1 MSRPQTLLQMAGAPA
16 VPPPWSESVLIVIDH
31 QGEYQTGRLP
41 LPGVEAAA
49 AEIGRLLAAARQA
62 GAPVIH
68 VAHKGAAGGLFDRQG
83 AGGAFL
89 AGIGPDGAEAVVEKG
104 LPNAFAGTTLSDE
117 LAKTGRKSLVVA
129 GFMTHMCVAATVR
142 DALDRGYR
150 STVIAGATATRDLP
164 EAAGGQDVVSAAALQ
179 QATLA
184 ALADR
189 FAIVVPDA
197 GGVPA

>member
-1 MSRPQTLLQMAGAPA
+1 MSRPMTLLQMAGAPA
-16 VPPPWSESVLIVIDH
+16 EPPAWSESVLIVIDH

-49 AEIGRLLAAARQA
+49 AEIGRLLAAARHA

-68 VAHKGAAGGLFDRQG
+68 VAHKGAAGGLFDREG
-83 AGGAFL
+83 PGGAFL
-89 AGIGPDGAEAVVEKG
+89 AGIGPAQGETVVEKR
-104 LPNAFAGTTLSDE
+104 LPNSFAGTTLEEE
-117 LAKTGRKSLVVA
+117 LVKTGRKALVVA

-150 STVIAGATATRDLP
+150 STVVAGATATRDLP
-164 EAAGGQDVVSAAALQ
+164 EAAGGEGVVPAAALQ

-189 FAIVVPDA
+189 FAIVVPAADRIP
-197 GGVPA
+197 G

>member
-16 VPPPWSESVLIVIDH
+16 VPPPWSESVLVVIDH
-31 QGEYQTGRLP
+31 QGEYQTGRLK
-41 LPGVEAAA
+41 LPDVESAS
-49 AEIGRLLAAARQA
+49 AEIGRLLAAARAA

-68 VAHKGAAGGLFDRQG
+68 VAHKGAAGGLFDREG
-83 AGGAFL
+83 AGGAFI
-89 AGIGPDGAEAVVEKG
+89 AGIGPAGVEAVVEKR
-104 LPNAFAGTTLSDE
+104 LPNAFAGTTLEDE
-117 LAKTGRKSLVVA
+117 LSKSGRKALVFA

-150 STVIAGATATRDLP
+150 STVVATATATRDLP
-164 EAAGGQDVVSAAALQ
+164 EAAGGDGVVSAAALQ

-197 GGVPA
+197 QGVPA

>member
-1 MSRPQTLLQMAGAPA
+1 MSRPMTLLQMAGAPA
-16 VPPPWSESVLIVIDH
+16 VPPPWSESVLVVIDH
-31 QGEYQTGRLP
+31 QGEYQVGKLP

-49 AEIGRLLAAARQA
+49 AEIGKLLAAARQA

-68 VAHKGAAGGLFDRQG
+68 IAHQGAAGGLFDLEG
-83 AGGAFL
+83 PGGAFL
-89 AGIGPDGAEAVVEKG
+89 AGIGPTAGETVVHKR
-104 LPNAFAGTTLSDE
+104 LPNSFAGTTLNDE
-117 LAKTGRKSLVVA
+117 IAKTGRKALVVA

-150 STVIAGATATRDLP
+150 STVVADATATRDLP
-164 EAAGGQDVVSAAALQ
+164 EAAGGAGVVSAAALQ

-189 FAIVVPDA
+189 FATVVAGADA
-197 GGVPA
+197 IPA